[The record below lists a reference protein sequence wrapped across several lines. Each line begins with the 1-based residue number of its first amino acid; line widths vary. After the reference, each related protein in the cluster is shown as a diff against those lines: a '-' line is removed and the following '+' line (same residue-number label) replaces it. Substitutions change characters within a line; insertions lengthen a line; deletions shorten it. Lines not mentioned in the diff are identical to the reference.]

1 MLKYAQRLMDLA
13 RLTDA
18 LRDGRP
24 RPQIPTVVVGRG
36 VLVMQWARLGSFNA
50 LEQTGS
56 RRFWNRFLE
65 RPLPSADTLG
75 RVCATMDPEPIR
87 QMQRQLYT
95 ALKRRKALPSPAHG
109 LIVGILDGHET
120 HATRRRCCAGC
131 LERTL
136 HTAQGDVIEYYHRF
150 VALVV
155 VGEHWCLALDAE
167 SIRMGEDEVAA
178 AVRLLDR
185 VVATYPRAFDVVAGD
200 GLYARADFFN
210 HVKALGKEALAVL
223 KDEQRDLYQD
233 AQALWNAQPPVVE
246 AIGRVRRE
254 VWDLSGFK
262 TWPQCTSPVRVIRS
276 LETRL
281 IRRQLDQEL
290 HTQVTEWAWVTTLSE
305 RQAQTSAAVQL
316 GHARWTIEN
325 LGFNELVN
333 RWHADHVYCHQPT
346 AILVLWLF
354 VFVAINLF
362 MAFYHR
368 NLKPV
373 IRHQFDTLHVA
384 RTILAELLTGQ
395 HSFASGP

>member
-1 MLKYAQRLMDLA
+1 MDLA

-18 LRDGRP
+18 LRDSRP
-24 RPQIPTVVVGRG
+24 RPQIPTVSVGRG
-36 VLVMQWARLGSFNA
+36 VLAMQWCRLGSFNA
-50 LEQTGS
+50 LEQTGLS
-56 RRFWNRFLE
+56 RFWRRFLE

-87 QMQRQLYT
+87 QMQQQIYT
-95 ALKRRKALPSPAHG
+95 ALKRRKALPPPAHG
-109 LIVGILDGHET
+109 LLVGVLDGHET
-120 HATRRRCCAGC
+120 HATRRRCCVGC

-136 HTAQGDVIEYYHRF
+136 HTAQGEVKEYYHRF

-155 VGEHWCLALDAE
+155 VGENWCLALDVEA
-167 SIRMGEDEVAA
+167 IRKGEDEVAA

-185 VVATYPRAFDVVAGD
+185 VVAAYPRAFDVVAGD
-200 GLYARADFFN
+200 GLYARANFFN
-210 HVKALGKEALAVL
+210 HVKELGKEALAVL
-223 KDEQRDLYQD
+223 KDEQRDLFQD
-233 AQALWNAQPPVVE
+233 AQALWNTLPPVIEEV
-246 AIGRVRRE
+246 GRVRRE
-254 VWDLSGFK
+254 VWDLSGFT
-262 TWPQCTSPVRVIRS
+262 TWPQCKSPVRVIRA

-281 IRRQLDQEL
+281 VRRQIDQQIHEQL
-290 HTQVTEWAWVTTLSE
+290 TEWAWVTTLSE
-305 RQAQTSAAVQL
+305 EQVKTSAAVQL

-354 VFVAINLF
+354 AFVAINLF

-373 IRHQFDTLHVA
+373 VRRTYDTLHIA
-384 RTILAELLTGQ
+384 REILAELLTG
-395 HSFASGP
+395 HPSLASGP